1 MLKTIRHHYVIR
13 LFVIL
18 LATTIAGGFS
28 GCTSKKKLAHQKA
41 ATERTAAIEKAKTE
55 LMAIIN
61 DNGQMSLSA
70 KEKKV
75 SEIKALNLQDP
86 EVDELILRA
95 EEAIAKQKKELQRLE
110 EEKERQ
116 RKAEA
121 AAVVVTEQKYEK
133 IDDYLDAVVETK
145 SLEMRNQKISE
156 TLKFFASPEVPVLI
170 IIYQEADI
178 KDYDKPTTI
187 KKYLEYLKDLQKN
200 PNKVNDVKYNEIGRA
215 SCRERVCELV

>member
-28 GCTSKKKLAHQKA
+28 GCTSKKKLARQKA

-200 PNKVNDVKYNEIGRA
+200 PNKVNDVKYNDNGKIT
-215 SCRERVCELV
+215 ELELLKK

>member
-28 GCTSKKKLAHQKA
+28 GCTSKKKLARQKA

-133 IDDYLDAVVETK
+133 IDDYLDAVVNTK

-200 PNKVNDVKYNEIGRA
+200 PNKVNDVKYNDNGKIT
-215 SCRERVCELV
+215 ELELLKK

>member
-28 GCTSKKKLAHQKA
+28 GCTSKKKLARQKA

-55 LMAIIN
+55 LLAVIN

-110 EEKERQ
+110 EEKEKQ

-121 AAVVVTEQKYEK
+121 AAVAVTEQKYEK
-133 IDDYLDAVVETK
+133 IDDYLDAVVNTK

-200 PNKVNDVKYNEIGRA
+200 PNKVNDVKYNDNGKIT
-215 SCRERVCELV
+215 ELELLKK

>member
-28 GCTSKKKLAHQKA
+28 GCTSKKKLARQKA

-55 LMAIIN
+55 LLAVIN

-95 EEAIAKQKKELQRLE
+95 EEAITKQKKELQRLE
-110 EEKERQ
+110 EEKEKQ

-121 AAVVVTEQKYEK
+121 AAVAVTEQKYEK
-133 IDDYLDAVVETK
+133 IDDYLDAVVNTK

-200 PNKVNDVKYNEIGRA
+200 PNKVNDVKYNDNGKIT
-215 SCRERVCELV
+215 ELELLKK